1 MWAAMPALR
10 VLCLNTE
17 IVPQPPEATANRTA
31 EVPAAIEVLPPDAV
45 NQADN
50 SVTTSRS
57 TPVGLWTSYSS
68 GQLHNIVR
76 NSIDT
81 LKSLT
86 RAGQKEIRD
95 LLVPALQEIKRR
107 FSKGE
112 KVAGFDGI
120 EAYLE
125 GMGIKPNTVRQWE
138 FRLRESELKQL
149 IGNVDADTLA
159 NFTNTTPELAEPTLE
174 PDYEVSAE
182 IGPEIGEPVESL
194 EDEWQAAEMPEFVNP
209 KVEDAYATIVF
220 RCRTKKDL
228 DELGELTKQKLT
240 QKTKSAWYRPEA
252 SPRFKKSVQ

>member
-1 MWAAMPALR
+1 MPALR

-149 IGNVDADTLA
+149 IGNVNEADTA
-159 NFTNTTPELAEPTLE
+159 ADFTNTTPLAEPTLPE
-174 PDYEVSAE
+174 YEVSG
-182 IGPEIGEPVESL
+182 IGPIGEPVESL
-194 EDEWQAAEMPEFVNP
+194 EDEWQDAEMPEFVNP
-209 KVEDAYATIVF
+209 KVEPGKVVWHASFADACEAARKSGKPVLLF
-220 RCRTKKDL
+220 QMMGKL
-228 DELGELTKQKLT
+228 DD
-240 QKTKSAWYRPEA
+240 
-252 SPRFKKSVQ
+252 RFC

>member
-1 MWAAMPALR
+1 M
-10 VLCLNTE
+10 TTTSTIEGE
-17 IVPQPPEATANRTA
+17 ILSP
-31 EVPAAIEVLPPDAV
+31 AV
-45 NQADN
+45 NQE
-50 SVTTSRS
+50 VTTVAMQRS
-57 TPVGLWTSYSS
+57 NLVLPNWTNYTS

-81 LKSLT
+81 LKSLS

-95 LLVPALQEIKRR
+95 LLLPALQEVRRR
-107 FSKGE
+107 FSVGE
-112 KVAGFDGI
+112 KVAEYDGI

-125 GMGIKPNTVRQWE
+125 GVGINPNTVRSWE

-149 IGNVDADTLA
+149 IGDIEDADTLA
-159 NFTNTTPELAEPTLE
+159 DFTGTTPELAGRPLE
-174 PDYEVSAE
+174 PEYEVSAE
-182 IGPEIGEPVESL
+182 IGPIGEPVESL
-194 EDEWQAAEMPEFVNP
+194 EDEWQAAEMPKFVNP

-240 QKTKSAWYRPEA
+240 QKTKSAWYPPEA